1 MSNYFLDKY
10 AEKQSTTNNYFL
22 DKYATSPAAEPIPVE
37 PQSQLETFV
46 SHAVSNLAPTAGFFA
61 AGSAAATAGAPL
73 AALSGPAAPFV
84 EAGLFLGGG
93 LLGSLGVNEIQ
104 EAFLPEAAKNYLA
117 VGEKQNKYT
126 ALAGD
131 LASFVPFTK
140 LGLVKKTLESGVE
153 VVDKPMAVA
162 LAAVGGGIDAAAQ
175 YIQTGEIDPIQTAI
189 NAVAMPFLG
198 KGLSKVGEAVSVKPA
213 PKVETDLEIQNK
225 QVASDAVDTMNLI
238 DLRAIEASHVEQ
250 KIREEVLANNLS
262 SSAEVDA
269 LKLKEVFQALGRNKE
284 GAKADS
290 LIKTDAE
297 ALVWE
302 ENMTKSL
309 AKRKAEI
316 EVRQSALTDP
326 NIKMPETQRLK
337 LQQEVEGLTR
347 SVSNIEYMLNK
358 KQMLGSTEHLV
369 PVVDKIRGIYDTLG
383 KQGVDSGVLKG
394 MLYNY
399 VPSIIDRSQSK
410 MSEEGVAQALENFYR
425 LKEASFKTDSSMDRM
440 FNTARD
446 LQEYLHTID
455 PTLYVHTDIAT
466 VTGAYMKSM
475 TKAIAQKGLIDQLK
489 NTTIVGSKKPII
501 TTDPAYAMQERYVP
515 YTSQGSKQLEGS
527 FVHPDYA
534 PILDHMFQQKD
545 IGSIKNAL
553 VQTAMLTKALNVV
566 GSLFHAPSL
575 GWAMAGASPKL
586 IFKEI
591 ITGGSGI
598 RKAVHDLKAG
608 ELSEY
613 TKLAIE
619 TGTKIGTEDVQRSIV
634 ADFGAYVD
642 KHIFGGAKALG
653 QVTGPLDKFIL
664 QKMNTFTWDYMHTGG
679 KLALFKDLMTK
690 AEKNLTEAPGT
701 PAYNKAR
708 FELAK
713 KISNSVNHTMGG
725 LQWLQAANSIKGK
738 VSRQLAIQGSG
749 IESRAWS
756 QVAMFAP
763 DWTVSTLGSFLK
775 GMPDQMLKPS
785 TWDIKGGIKGV
796 MKPMNEADLSR
807 RYMINTG
814 LLYLTIL
821 DAINLGTSGQ
831 HIWQNEDPTR
841 ILHSDG
847 TTQQLAK
854 HSMEFFHWLMD
865 PAKTLKAKLGFF
877 PKAGLALLDDQGGG
891 YIDRAGTIVKL
902 AAPFSVGSALQAPE
916 GEMAKRALMSAAGF
930 PIYGKPYSYLR
941 DPQDVLKEKMHNRE
955 VRTTNQ
961 LQKIEEMQRRAES
974 SLMRGLFDDW
984 L

>member
-1 MSNYFLDKY
+1 MTNYFK
-10 AEKQSTTNNYFL
+10 EKFETSPTTSGNYFK
-22 DKYATSPAAEPIPVE
+22 DKFEVAPPVVE

-213 PKVETDLEIQNK
+213 PKVETELDIQNK
-225 QVASDAVDTMNLI
+225 QIASDAENAMNLI
-238 DLRAIEASHVEQ
+238 SLRDIEASHVEH
-250 KIREEVLANNLS
+250 KIREEVLASDIS

-309 AKRKAEI
+309 AKQKAEV

-337 LQQEVEGLTR
+337 LQQEVEELTR

-358 KQMLGSTEHLV
+358 KQMLGSTEHLL
-369 PVVDKIRGIYDTLG
+369 PVVEKIRGIYDTLG
-383 KQGVDSGVLKG
+383 KQGVDAGVLKG

-425 LKEASFKTDSSMDRM
+425 LKEASFKTDSAEQRM

-489 NTTIVGSKKPII
+489 NTSIVGSKKPII

-642 KHIFGGAKALG
+642 KHMFGGAKALG

-775 GMPDQMLKPS
+775 GMPEGINPS
-785 TWDIKGGIKGV
+785 KWDVKGGIKGV

-877 PKAGLALLDDQGGG
+877 PKAGLAFLDDQGGT
-891 YIDRAGTIVKL
+891 YLERLGTVAKL

-916 GEMAKRALMSAAGF
+916 GEMTKRALMSAAGF

-941 DPQDVLKEKMHNRE
+941 DPQDVLKEKMHSRE
-955 VRTTNQ
+955 VRTENKM
-961 LQKIEEMQRRAES
+961 QKIEEMQRRAES
-974 SLMRGLFDDW
+974 SQLRGLFDDW

>member
-1 MSNYFLDKY
+1 MSNKYLDKY
-10 AEKQSTTNNYFL
+10 ASDFATGNKYL
-22 DKYATSPAAEPIPVE
+22 DKYAAELAPPVAE
-37 PQSQLETFV
+37 PQSQLETFA
-46 SHAVSNLAPTAGFFA
+46 SHAAANLAPTAGFFA

-175 YIQTGEIDPIQTAI
+175 YIQTGEIDPVQTAI

-198 KGLSKVGEAVSVKPA
+198 KGLSKVGEAVSIRPA
-213 PKVETDLEIQNK
+213 PRVETDLEIQNR
-225 QVASDAVDTMNLI
+225 QIADDTAVAMNLI
-238 DLRAIEASHVEQ
+238 DLRAIEASHVEL
-250 KIREEVLANNLS
+250 KLREEILS
-262 SSAEVDA
+262 THTPNTPPELDT
-269 LKLKEVFQALGRNKE
+269 LKLKEVFNALGKKDD
-284 GAKADS
+284 GTKADH
-290 LIKTDAE
+290 LIKTDVDAVIWKEQKLRNLSILDGEIQVAE
-297 ALVWE
+297 E
-302 ENMTKSL
+302 GIRTSRN
-309 AKRKAEI
+309 
-316 EVRQSALTDP
+316 
-326 NIKMPETQRLK
+326 ETQRL
-337 LQQEVEGLTR
+337 QFESIIESANR
-347 SVSNIEYMLNK
+347 SKDNIRYMLE
-358 KQMLGSTEHLV
+358 KQRQLGSTEHLL
-369 PVVDKIRGIYDTLG
+369 PVLERVRGIYDELG
-383 KQGVDSGVLKG
+383 KKAVDTGVLKG

-410 MSEEGVAQALENFYR
+410 MSEEGVAQALEGFYK
-425 LKEASFKTDSSMDRM
+425 LKEESFKTDSAQERM

-446 LQEYLHTID
+446 LQEYLNAID
-455 PTLYVHTDIAT
+455 GSLYVHTDVAT

-475 TKAIAQKGLIDQLK
+475 TKAIAQKELINNLRETK
-489 NTTIVGSKKPII
+489 VVGTTKSII
-501 TTDPAYAMQERYVP
+501 TDDPVAAMRDKYVP
-515 YTSQGSKQLEGS
+515 YTSKGAKQLENL

-534 PILDHMFQQKD
+534 PILDHMFQRKD
-545 IGSIKNAL
+545 IGAVKNAL

-642 KHIFGGAKALG
+642 KHMFGGTKALG
-653 QVTGPLDKFIL
+653 HVTSPLDKMIL
-664 QKMNTFTWDYMHTGG
+664 QKMNTFTWDNMHTSG

-690 AEKNLTEAPGT
+690 AERNLVEPRGT
-701 PAYNKAR
+701 PEYTRAR
-708 FELAK
+708 KQLAM

-738 VSRQLAIQGSG
+738 MSRQLAIQGSG

-756 QVAMFAP
+756 QVAMFAS

-775 GMPDQMLKPS
+775 GMPEGINPS
-785 TWDIKGGIKGV
+785 KWDVKGGIKGV

-916 GEMAKRALMSAAGF
+916 GEMTKRALMSAAGF

-941 DPQDVLKEKMHNRE
+941 DPQDVLKEKMHSRE
-955 VRTTNQ
+955 VRTENKM
-961 LQKIEEMQRRAES
+961 QKIEEMQRRAES
-974 SLMRGLFDDW
+974 SQLRGLFDDW